1 MRRGKFNLGS
11 FKNLTCDMGYLIP
24 IQVQDVMAG
33 DSFRGASQVFMRM
46 TPMLSPIMH
55 PIYISVRHFFVPY
68 RIIWEDFEEFI
79 TKNDEN
85 LQVPKVKLLKN
96 DVGSLFDYLG
106 IPPFEAKEN
115 HHMLFN
121 ALPLRAYQL
130 IWNRYFRDQDLQ
142 NEIEI
147 DVSSTLDDQTPANL
161 QKVCWH
167 KDYFTISRPWEQ
179 KGEEVTIPVYTTE
192 GQKRTVYTGINATLS
207 PVNTQVT
214 LSGRG
219 NGIMSIES
227 SSITSISYVSDT
239 KVSISISCYCLVTT
253 GQNDQ
258 EYTTLNGSFQA
269 DIVKVASLMDSP
281 TPYILSSTATASAS
295 RIPGGAL
302 KVTVTI
308 PESRIPV
315 LPSGSKEVGIG
326 GLLNI
331 SDVRMGI
338 AQQRLKERKAKFGSQ
353 YRDLLA
359 SLGVNYEDSRLQEP
373 EFITGSNSV
382 FRTSEIIQTAG
393 AGDDPVGSLRGYGIG
408 YNRTNGFKRYFHEHG
423 IFMTCLCVR
432 PLNMYSDGVPRM
444 FLKENADDFI
454 QQEVAQLVPMQ
465 EVHNSELYVKAGWRN
480 TQGNLIDQNYF
491 GYIDR
496 YEEFRYTQSSVS
508 GEFRTFYKDWHLA
521 RMFEQKPVLNS
532 DFLTCNPSKRIFA
545 EQTQHSLIIMA
556 QNMLRAR
563 RILPQ
568 FAKTGAL

>member
-24 IQVQDVMAG
+24 IQVQDVIAG

-46 TPMLSPIMH
+46 TPMLAPIMH

-79 TKNDEN
+79 TKNNEN

-106 IPPFEAKEN
+106 IPPFEAKES

-142 NEIEI
+142 SEVEI
-147 DVSSTLDDQTPANL
+147 DLSSTLDDQTPANL
-161 QKVCWH
+161 QKVCWD

-179 KGEEVTIPVYTTE
+179 KGEEVSIPV
-192 GQKRTVYTGINATLS
+192 Q
-207 PVNTQVT
+207 
-214 LSGRG
+214 
-219 NGIMSIES
+219 
-227 SSITSISYVSDT
+227 SSII
-239 KVSISISCYCLVTT
+239 
-253 GQNDQ
+253 
-258 EYTTLNGSFQA
+258 
-269 DIVKVASLMDSP
+269 DS
-281 TPYILSSTATASAS
+281 TRYY
-295 RIPGGAL
+295 
-302 KVTVTI
+302 
-308 PESRIPV
+308 
-315 LPSGSKEVGIG
+315 EVGIAYMLLDTSVEVAVKQKVAAALLKDKE
-326 GLLNI
+326 LLNSI
-331 SDVRMGI
+331 ARKYATGTSAYTTSEVVPNIYPELSDLPETLILTVSLQYGKGASPGFQDWNLITNNTTLKLRSSTITESYMNVSDVRMGI

-373 EFITGSNSV
+373 EFITGSSSV

-393 AGDDPVGSLRGYGIG
+393 AGNDPVGSLRGYGIG

-423 IFMTCLCVR
+423 IFMTCMCVR

-444 FLKENADDFI
+444 FLKENADDFMQHEI
-454 QQEVAQLVPMQ
+454 AQLVPMQ
-465 EVHNSELYVKAGWRN
+465 EVYNSELYVKAGWRN
-480 TQGNLIDQNYF
+480 NQNQLIDTNFF